1 MLDLYWYISSAKVR
15 MLKDSLPKSRL
26 KDLSVK
32 LKALWFEVGGSFK
45 FDDSLVRDLKRIEK
59 TLESEREIKEFQS
72 LSDHESPA
80 IFSFEGEAARMIDS
94 GAYWVAVERN
104 GTALLLV
111 GSPANAIAGVPASA
125 GRLSPS
131 VDPLGAARAAFQDS
145 SEKSPLPAPLPALL
159 SYVWK
164 TVSEP
169 VIEGGLARPEI
180 QGLAVFAG
188 MFKSDPSSPH
198 RIGGESLAR
207 IVVGSPIY
215 IRQK

>member
-1 MLDLYWYISSAKVR
+1 MLDLYWYISGAKIR
-15 MLKDSLPKSRL
+15 MLKDNLRKSPL

-59 TLESEREIKEFQS
+59 TLESEQEIKEFQF
-72 LSDHESPA
+72 LSDLESSA
-80 IFSFEGEAARMIDS
+80 IFSFEGEAARMIDRD
-94 GAYWVAVERN
+94 AYWVAVERN

-111 GSPANAIAGVPASA
+111 GSSANAIAGVPASS

-131 VDPLGAARAAFQDS
+131 VDPLAAARAAFQDS
-145 SEKSPLPAPLPALL
+145 SEKAPLPAPLPALL
-159 SYVWK
+159 GYIRQ

-169 VIEGGLARPEI
+169 LTEGGLARPKI

-188 MFKSDPSSPH
+188 MFKSDPTSL
-198 RIGGESLAR
+198 RGVGGKSLAR

-215 IRQK
+215 IRQR

>member
-1 MLDLYWYISSAKVR
+1 MDVYWYISGSKVR
-15 MLKDSLPKSRL
+15 MLRDGLPKSHL

-45 FDDSLVRDLKRIEK
+45 VNDSLMGDLKRIEK
-59 TLESEREIKEFQS
+59 RLKSEPGMKEFQS
-72 LSDHESPA
+72 LSDDESSA
-80 IFSFEGEAARMIDS
+80 IFSFEGEAARLVDS
-94 GAYWVAVERN
+94 GAYWVAVERD

-111 GSPANAIAGVPASA
+111 GSDTNAIGGIPASS

-131 VDPLGAARAAFQDS
+131 VDPIAAARAVFQES
-145 SEKSPLPAPLPALL
+145 SERAPLPAPLPALFG
-159 SYVWK
+159 YIWQ

-169 VIEGGLARPEI
+169 LTEGGLARPKI

-188 MFKSDPSSPH
+188 MFKSDPTSL
-198 RIGGESLAR
+198 RGVGGKSLAR

-215 IRQK
+215 IRQR

>member
-1 MLDLYWYISSAKVR
+1 MLGLYWYISSAKVR
-15 MLKDSLPKSRL
+15 MLKDGLPKSRL
-26 KDLSVK
+26 KDLTVK
-32 LKALWFEVGGSFK
+32 LKALWFEVGGSFE
-45 FDDSLVRDLKRIEK
+45 FDDSLVRDLKRLEK
-59 TLESEREIKEFQS
+59 ALESEREIKEFQS

-80 IFSFEGEAARMIDS
+80 IFSFEGEAARIIDG
-94 GAYWVAVERN
+94 GAYWVATERN

-111 GSPANAIAGVPASA
+111 GSPANAIAGVPAPA

-145 SEKSPLPAPLPALL
+145 SEKSPLPAPLPGLL
-159 SYVWK
+159 SYIWQ

-169 VIEGGLARPEI
+169 LIEGGLARPKI

-188 MFKSDPSSPH
+188 MFKSDPTSL
-198 RIGGESLAR
+198 RGAGGKSVAR

-215 IRQK
+215 IRQR